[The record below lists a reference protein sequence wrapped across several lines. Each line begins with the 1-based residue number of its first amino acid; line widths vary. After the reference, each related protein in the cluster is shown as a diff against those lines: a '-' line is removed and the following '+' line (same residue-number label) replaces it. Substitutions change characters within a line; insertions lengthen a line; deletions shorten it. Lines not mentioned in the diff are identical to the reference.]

1 MTPPL
6 PGYRYHEP
14 TLREILAE
22 YALKGIA
29 IILFLLFTYL
39 GYRLVKS
46 ANLPMWLSVVGYIFF
61 ALLSLI
67 LCYLLYSIP
76 QALFGL
82 AFRT

>member
-1 MTPPL
+1 MTPPM
-6 PGYRYHEP
+6 PGYNYNEP
-14 TLREILAE
+14 TLGELLTE

-29 IILFLLFTYL
+29 IILFFLFAYL

-46 ANLPMWLSVVGYIFF
+46 ANLPKWLSVVGYIFF
-61 ALLSLI
+61 TLLSLI

-76 QALFGL
+76 QTLFAL